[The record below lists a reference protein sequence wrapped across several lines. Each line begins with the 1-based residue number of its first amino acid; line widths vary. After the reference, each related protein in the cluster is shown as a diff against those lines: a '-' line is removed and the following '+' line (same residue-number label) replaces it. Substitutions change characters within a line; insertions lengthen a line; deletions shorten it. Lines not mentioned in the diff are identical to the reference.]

1 MSRYSRAGSLFLTL
15 SLFFSL
21 GACEITGEKREPGGD
36 DSVLVSYFFSD
47 QYAIDNTDYRDFLS
61 FYFGGIAAAAPTSS
75 MELWTSPPTGCYS
88 TSSFINVASSNVG
101 VRRLLDVGTLSLKDP
116 TNAVHAMS
124 KENDNNYYYV
134 KALTPGSYKLLSPGI
149 KSGALAFEQ
158 SFEVLEKGGGIK
170 VYTWLTNDTS
180 TAPIEQALASPAV
193 PAPTDPNHKVI
204 FNRLTNNVL
213 SFQAPAGTD
222 YVRLRLRDGSNT
234 SGGDVTC
241 FAKIDEPL
249 VVQQGALYS
258 FRTGSQGH
266 MEFDFVSSST
276 LRDVSRLKQGTVVS
290 TMRHFQGTFEYT
302 DSNGI
307 KVTDNIG
314 LVEFR

>member
-1 MSRYSRAGSLFLTL
+1 MCRLSRALSLVLTL

-21 GACEITGEKREPGGD
+21 GACEITGEKRVPSGD
-36 DSVLVSYFFSD
+36 DSILVSYFFSD
-47 QYAIDNTDYRDFLS
+47 QYAINDNDYRDFLS
-61 FYFGGIAAAAPTSS
+61 FYFGGVVAAAPTSS
-75 MELWTSPPTGCYS
+75 MELWTAPPTGCYS
-88 TSSFINVASSNVG
+88 TSAFINAASNNVG
-101 VRRLLDVGTLSLKDP
+101 VRRLLDVGTLSLKDSSD
-116 TNAVHAMS
+116 AVHDLS

-134 KALTPGSYKLLSPGI
+134 KALTPGSYTLLSPGI

-158 SFEVLEKGGGIK
+158 SFDVLEKGGGIK
-170 VYTWLTNDTS
+170 VYTWLTNNT
-180 TAPIEQALASPAV
+180 TTPPVEQALASPAV
-193 PAPTDPNHKVI
+193 PAPADANYKVI
-204 FNRLTNNVL
+204 FNRLTTNVL
-213 SFQAPAGTD
+213 SFQAPEGTD

-266 MEFDFVSSST
+266 MELDFVTSST
-276 LRDVSRLKQGTVVS
+276 IQDVSRLKRGSVVS

-302 DSNGI
+302 DANGI

>member
-1 MSRYSRAGSLFLTL
+1 MSRHSRALSFFLTL

-47 QYAIDNTDYRDFLS
+47 QYAINDNDYRDFLS
-61 FYFGGIAAAAPTSS
+61 FYFGGVVAAAPTSS
-75 MELWTSPPTGCYS
+75 MELWTRPPTGCFS
-88 TSSFINVASSNVG
+88 TSSFINVASNNVG

-116 TNAVHAMS
+116 LGAVQALS
-124 KENDNNYYYV
+124 KETDNNYFYV
-134 KALTPGSYKLLSPGI
+134 KALTPGTYKLLSPGI

-158 SFEVLEKGGGIK
+158 GFDVLEKGGGVK
-170 VYTWLTNDTS
+170 VYTWLSTDTS
-180 TAPIEQALASPAV
+180 TPPVEQALASPAV
-193 PAPTDPNHKVI
+193 PAPTDANYKVV
-204 FNRLTNNVL
+204 FNRLTTNVL
-213 SFQAPAGTD
+213 SFQAPEGTD

-241 FAKIDEPL
+241 FAKTDEPL

-258 FRTGSQGH
+258 FRTGTQGH
-266 MEFDFVSSST
+266 MELDFVTSST
-276 LRDVSRLKQGTVVS
+276 IQDVSRLKRGTVIS

-302 DSNGI
+302 NSNGI